1 MMTNN
6 NIKNEDQEY
15 RCGFV
20 ALLGR
25 PNVGKS
31 SIINTLLKEKVAA
44 VSSKPQTTRNAIR
57 CILTTEKEQIIFV
70 DTPGIHKPK
79 HVLGDFMVKEAS
91 KTLSQVDL
99 VCLVVEAGDRT
110 IGEKEELILEFLSNC
125 SVPVVLAVNKIDKFS
140 DQEVFWKT
148 VEMYETRI
156 TPAAVVPLSAKKGT
170 NMDVFIETLSGM
182 LPMQPPI
189 YPADM
194 LMDTTERFLAAEVI
208 REKILNFTDQEVP
221 HGTAVVVEEFKSPEE
236 YPELKTCEIRA
247 TIIVDREGQ
256 KAIIIGR
263 SGAKLKTIGM
273 AARKELEE
281 KFGYPIYLQLWVKV
295 KPGWRKSQEELR
307 RLGYSF

>member
-1 MMTNN
+1 MINN

-57 CILTTEKEQIIFV
+57 CILTTGKEQIIFV

-99 VCLVVEAGDRT
+99 ICFVVEAGDRM

-125 SVPVVLAVNKIDKFS
+125 SVPIVLAVNKIDKFS

-156 TPAAVVPLSAKKGT
+156 TPAAVIPLSAKKGT

-194 LMDTTERFLAAEVI
+194 LMDATERFLAAEVI

>member
-1 MMTNN
+1 MINN
-6 NIKNEDQEY
+6 MEKEEEQGY

-31 SIINTLLKEKVAA
+31 SIINTLLKEKIAA

-79 HVLGDFMVKEAS
+79 HVLGDFMMNEAA
-91 KTLSQVDL
+91 KVLSQVDL
-99 VCLVVEAGDRT
+99 ICFVVEAGDRN
-110 IGEKEELILEFLSNC
+110 IGEKEELIIDYLSNC
-125 SVPVVLAVNKIDKFS
+125 SVPIVLAVNKIDKFS
-140 DQEVFWKT
+140 DQKAFWKT
-148 VEMYETRI
+148 VEMYEARI
-156 TPAAVVPLSAKKGT
+156 PAAAVVPLSAKKKT

-194 LMDTTERFLAAEVI
+194 LMDATERFLAAEVI

-221 HGTAVVVEEFKSPEE
+221 HGTAVVIEEFKSPEE
-236 YPELKTCEIRA
+236 YPDLKTCEIRA
-247 TIIVDREGQ
+247 TIVVDREGQ

-263 SGAKLKTIGM
+263 AGAKLKTIGM
-273 AARKELEE
+273 AARKDLEA

-295 KPGWRKSQEELR
+295 KPGWRKSQEELK

>member
-1 MMTNN
+1 MTNERDE
-6 NIKNEDQEY
+6 KEAY

-20 ALLGR
+20 ALVGR

-79 HVLGDFMVKEAS
+79 HILGDFMVGEAARA
-91 KTLSQVDL
+91 LSQVDL
-99 VCLVVEAGDRT
+99 ICFVVEAGDRS
-110 IGEKEELILEFLSNC
+110 IGEKEEIILEILSKC
-125 SVPVVLAVNKIDKFS
+125 SVPVVLAVNKTDKLS
-140 DQEVFWKT
+140 DRELFWKT
-148 VEMYETRI
+148 AEIYESRI
-156 TPAAVVPLSAKKGT
+156 SPAAIVPISAKKGT
-170 NMDVFIETLSGM
+170 NMDVLIETLSGM

-208 REKILNFTDQEVP
+208 REKVLNFTDQEVP
-221 HGTAVVVEEFKSPEE
+221 HGTAVVIEEFKNPEE

-256 KAIIIGR
+256 KGIIIGKG
-263 SGAKLKTIGM
+263 GAKLKMIGM
-273 AARKELEE
+273 AARKDLEE

-307 RLGYSF
+307 RLGYTF

>member
-1 MMTNN
+1 MKDD
-6 NIKNEDQEY
+6 KNQEIEY

-79 HVLGDFMVKEAS
+79 NILGDFMVNEAA
-91 KTLSQVDL
+91 KALSQVDL
-99 VCLVVEAGDRT
+99 ICFVAEAGDRR
-110 IGEKEELILEFLSNC
+110 IGEQEELIIEILSKC
-125 SVPVVLAVNKIDKFS
+125 SVPVVLAVNKVDKLP
-140 DQEVFWKT
+140 DPELFWKT
-148 VEMYETRI
+148 AEMYEERI
-156 TPAAVVPLSAKKGT
+156 MPAAVVPISAKKGT
-170 NMDVFIETLSGM
+170 NVDVFIDTLSGM
-182 LPMQPPI
+182 LPVQPPI

-221 HGTAVVVEEFKSPEE
+221 HGTAVIVEEFRNPEE

-256 KAIIIGR
+256 KGIIIGR
-263 SGAKLKTIGM
+263 GGTKLKAIGM
-273 AARKELEE
+273 AARKDLEE

-295 KPGWRKSQEELR
+295 KPGWRKSQEELK

>member
-1 MMTNN
+1 MTD
-6 NIKNEDQEY
+6 KKHEDLEY

-31 SIINTLLKEKVAA
+31 SLINTLLKEKVAA

-57 CILTTEKEQIIFV
+57 CILTTEREQIIFV

-79 HVLGDFMVKEAS
+79 HVLGDFMVNEAG
-91 KTLSQVDL
+91 KALTQVDL
-99 VCLVVEAGDRT
+99 VCFVVEAGDSS
-110 IGEKEELILEFLSNC
+110 IGEQEELIIEILSKC
-125 SVPVVLAVNKIDKFS
+125 GVPIVLAVNKVDKLP
-140 DQEVFWKT
+140 DPELFWKT

-156 TPAAVVPLSAKKGT
+156 IPAAVVPISAKKGT

-182 LPMQPPI
+182 LPVQPPI

-208 REKILNFTDQEVP
+208 REKVLNFTDQEVP

-236 YPELKTCEIRA
+236 YPELRTCEIRA

-256 KAIIIGR
+256 KGIIIGR
-263 SGAKLKTIGM
+263 GGAKLKTIGM
-273 AARKELEE
+273 AARKDLEE

>member
-1 MMTNN
+1 MTNN

-31 SIINTLLKEKVAA
+31 SMINTLLKEKVAA

-79 HVLGDFMVKEAS
+79 HVLGDFMVKEAA
-91 KTLSQVDL
+91 KALSQVD
-99 VCLVVEAGDRT
+99 VICFVVEAGDRT
-110 IGEKEELILEFLSNC
+110 IGEKEEIILEFLSG
-125 SVPVVLAVNKIDKFS
+125 SGVPVVLAVNKIDKFS

-156 TPAAVVPLSAKKGT
+156 SPAAVVPISAKKGV
-170 NMDVFIETLSGM
+170 NMDVLIETLSGM

-194 LMDTTERFLAAEVI
+194 LMDATERFLAAEVI

-295 KPGWRKSQEELR
+295 KPGWRKSGRTQAT
-307 RLGYSF
+307 GV

>member
-1 MMTNN
+1 MTNN
-6 NIKNEDQEY
+6 IIANEEHEN

-79 HVLGDFMVKEAS
+79 HVLGDFMVKEAA
-91 KTLSQVDL
+91 KTLSQVD
-99 VCLVVEAGDRT
+99 VICFVVEAGDRT
-110 IGEKEELILEFLSNC
+110 IGEKEEIILEFLSN
-125 SVPVVLAVNKIDKFS
+125 STVPIVLAVNKIDKFS

-156 TPAAVVPLSAKKGT
+156 SPAAVVPLSAKKSV
-170 NMDVFIETLSGM
+170 NMDVLIETLSGM

-247 TIIVDREGQ
+247 TIVVDREGQ

>member
-1 MMTNN
+1 MTNN
-6 NIKNEDQEY
+6 IIANEEHEY

-79 HVLGDFMVKEAS
+79 HVLGDFMVKEAA
-91 KTLSQVDL
+91 KTLSQVD
-99 VCLVVEAGDRT
+99 VICFVVEAGDRT
-110 IGEKEELILEFLSNC
+110 IGEKEEIILEFLSN
-125 SVPVVLAVNKIDKFS
+125 STVPIVLAVNKIDKFS

-156 TPAAVVPLSAKKGT
+156 SPAAVVPLSAKKIV
-170 NMDVFIETLSGM
+170 NMDVLIETLSGM

-247 TIIVDREGQ
+247 TIVVDREGQ

>member
-1 MMTNN
+1 MTNN
-6 NIKNEDQEY
+6 IIANEEHEY

-79 HVLGDFMVKEAS
+79 HVLGDFMVKEAA
-91 KTLSQVDL
+91 KTLSQVD
-99 VCLVVEAGDRT
+99 VICFVVEAGDRT
-110 IGEKEELILEFLSNC
+110 IGEKEEIILEFLSN
-125 SVPVVLAVNKIDKFS
+125 STVPIVLAVNKIDKFS

-156 TPAAVVPLSAKKGT
+156 SPAAVVPLSAKKSV
-170 NMDVFIETLSGM
+170 NMDVLIETLSGM

-247 TIIVDREGQ
+247 TIVVDREGQ

>member
-1 MMTNN
+1 
-6 NIKNEDQEY
+6 
-15 RCGFV
+15 
-20 ALLGR
+20 
-25 PNVGKS
+25 
-31 SIINTLLKEKVAA
+31 
-44 VSSKPQTTRNAIR
+44 
-57 CILTTEKEQIIFV
+57 LTTEKEQIIFV

-79 HVLGDFMVKEAS
+79 HVLGDFMVKEAA
-91 KTLSQVDL
+91 KTLSQVD
-99 VCLVVEAGDRT
+99 VICFVVEAGDRT
-110 IGEKEELILEFLSNC
+110 IGEKEEIILEFLSN
-125 SVPVVLAVNKIDKFS
+125 STVPIVLAVNKIDKFS

-156 TPAAVVPLSAKKGT
+156 SPAAVVPLSAKKSV
-170 NMDVFIETLSGM
+170 NMDVLIETLSGM

-247 TIIVDREGQ
+247 TIVVDREGQ

>member
-1 MMTNN
+1 MTNN
-6 NIKNEDQEY
+6 ITKDEQEY
-15 RCGFV
+15 RCGLV

-79 HVLGDFMVKEAS
+79 HVLGNFMVKEAA

-99 VCLVVEAGDRT
+99 VCFVVEAGDRT
-110 IGEKEELILEFLSNC
+110 IGEKEELIIEYLSTC
-125 SVPVVLAVNKIDKFS
+125 SVPIVLAVNKIDKFS
-140 DQEVFWKT
+140 DKEIFWKT
-148 VEMYETRI
+148 VEMYEARI
-156 TPAAVVPLSAKKGT
+156 SPAAVVPLSAKQGI

-194 LMDTTERFLAAEVI
+194 LMDATERFLTAEVI

-273 AARKELEE
+273 AARKDLEE

>member
-1 MMTNN
+1 MTNN
-6 NIKNEDQEY
+6 IIANEEHEY

-31 SIINTLLKEKVAA
+31 SMINTLLKEKVAA

-79 HVLGDFMVKEAS
+79 HVLGDFMVKEAA
-91 KTLSQVDL
+91 KTLSQVD
-99 VCLVVEAGDRT
+99 VICFVVEAGDRT
-110 IGEKEELILEFLSNC
+110 IGEKEEIILEFLSN
-125 SVPVVLAVNKIDKFS
+125 STVPIVLAVNKIDKFS

-156 TPAAVVPLSAKKGT
+156 SPAAVVPLSAKKSV
-170 NMDVFIETLSGM
+170 NMDVLIETLSGM

-247 TIIVDREGQ
+247 TIVVDREGQ

>member
-1 MMTNN
+1 MTNN
-6 NIKNEDQEY
+6 IIANEEHEY

-79 HVLGDFMVKEAS
+79 HVLGDFMVKEAA
-91 KTLSQVDL
+91 KTLSQVD
-99 VCLVVEAGDRT
+99 VICFVVEAGDRT
-110 IGEKEELILEFLSNC
+110 IGEKEEIILEFLSN
-125 SVPVVLAVNKIDKFS
+125 STVPIVLAVNKLDKFS

-156 TPAAVVPLSAKKGT
+156 SPAAVVPLSAKKSV
-170 NMDVFIETLSGM
+170 NMDVLIETLSGM

-247 TIIVDREGQ
+247 TIVVDREGQ

>member
-1 MMTNN
+1 MTDKK
-6 NIKNEDQEY
+6 ITEESSYK
-15 RCGFV
+15 CGFV

-44 VSSKPQTTRNAIR
+44 VSPKPQTTRNAIR

-79 HVLGDFMVKEAS
+79 NVLGDFMINEAS
-91 KTLSQVDL
+91 KALSQVDL
-99 VCLVVEAGDRT
+99 ICFVVESGDHSF
-110 IGEKEELILEFLSNC
+110 GEKEELIIDILSNFNI
-125 SVPVVLAVNKIDKFS
+125 PIILAVNKIDKFAG
-140 DQEVFWKT
+140 DEVFWKT
-148 VEMYETRI
+148 VELYETRI
-156 TPAAVVPLSAKKGT
+156 SPIAVVPISAKKGT
-170 NMDVFIETLSGM
+170 NMDVFIDTLSGL

-194 LMDTTERFLAAEVI
+194 LMDSTERFLAAEVI

-221 HGTAVVVEEFKSPEE
+221 HGIAVVVDEFKSPEE

-256 KAIIIGR
+256 KGIIIGKAG
-263 SGAKLKTIGM
+263 SKLKMIGI
-273 AARKELEE
+273 AARKDLEE
-281 KFGYPIYLQLWVKV
+281 KFGYQIYLQLWVKV
-295 KPGWRKSQEELR
+295 KPGWRKSQDELR

>member
-1 MMTNN
+1 MTEM
-6 NIKNEDQEY
+6 KSEEFEY

-31 SIINTLLKEKVAA
+31 SLINTLLKEKVAA

-57 CILTTEKEQIIFV
+57 CIMTTAKEQIIFV

-79 HVLGDFMVKEAS
+79 NVLGDFMLNEAE
-91 KTLSQVDL
+91 KALSQVDL
-99 VCLVVEAGDRT
+99 ICFVVEAGDSR
-110 IGEKEELILEFLSNC
+110 IREEEDLIMEILSKC
-125 SVPVVLAVNKIDKFS
+125 GLPIVLAVNKVDKLA
-140 DQEVFWKT
+140 DPELFWKT

-156 TPAAVVPLSAKKGT
+156 MPAAVVPISAKKGT
-170 NMDVFIETLSGM
+170 NIDVFIDTLSKM
-182 LPMQPPI
+182 LPIQPPI

-208 REKILNFTDQEVP
+208 REKILKFTDQEVP
-221 HGTAVVVEEFKSPEE
+221 HGTAVVVEEFRSPEE

-247 TIIVDREGQ
+247 TIVVDREGQ

-263 SGAKLKTIGM
+263 GGAKLKTIGM
-273 AARKELEE
+273 AARKDLEE

>member
-1 MMTNN
+1 MTNN
-6 NIKNEDQEY
+6 IIANEEHEY

-79 HVLGDFMVKEAS
+79 HVLGDFMVKEAA
-91 KTLSQVDL
+91 KTLSQVD
-99 VCLVVEAGDRT
+99 VICFVVEAGDRT
-110 IGEKEELILEFLSNC
+110 IGEKEEIILEFLSN
-125 SVPVVLAVNKIDKFS
+125 STVPIVLAVNKIDKFS
-140 DQEVFWKT
+140 DQKVFWKT

-156 TPAAVVPLSAKKGT
+156 SPAAVVPLSAKKSV
-170 NMDVFIETLSGM
+170 NMDVLIETLSGM

-247 TIIVDREGQ
+247 TIVVDREGQ

>member
-1 MMTNN
+1 MTNN

-31 SIINTLLKEKVAA
+31 SMINTLLKEKVAA

-79 HVLGDFMVKEAS
+79 HVLGDFMVKEAA
-91 KTLSQVDL
+91 KALSQVD
-99 VCLVVEAGDRT
+99 VICFVVEAGDRT
-110 IGEKEELILEFLSNC
+110 IGEKEEIILEFLSGTG
-125 SVPVVLAVNKIDKFS
+125 VPVVLAVNKIDKFS

-156 TPAAVVPLSAKKGT
+156 SPAAVVPISAKKGV
-170 NMDVFIETLSGM
+170 NMDVLIETLSGM

-194 LMDTTERFLAAEVI
+194 LMDATERFLAAEVI

>member
-1 MMTNN
+1 MA
-6 NIKNEDQEY
+6 I
-15 RCGFV
+15 V
-20 ALLGR
+20 AIVGR

-79 HVLGDFMVKEAS
+79 HVLGDFMVKEAA
-91 KTLSQVDL
+91 KTLSQVD
-99 VCLVVEAGDRT
+99 VICFVVEAGDRT
-110 IGEKEELILEFLSNC
+110 IGEKEEIILEFLSN
-125 SVPVVLAVNKIDKFS
+125 STVPIVLAVNKIDKFS

-156 TPAAVVPLSAKKGT
+156 SPAAVVPLSAKKSV
-170 NMDVFIETLSGM
+170 NMDVLIETLSGM

-194 LMDTTERFLAAEVI
+194 LMYTTERFLAAEVI

-247 TIIVDREGQ
+247 TIVVDREGQ

>member
-1 MMTNN
+1 MTNN
-6 NIKNEDQEY
+6 IIANEEHEY

-79 HVLGDFMVKEAS
+79 HVLGDFMVKEAA
-91 KTLSQVDL
+91 KTLSQVD
-99 VCLVVEAGDRT
+99 VICFVVEAGDRT
-110 IGEKEELILEFLSNC
+110 IGEKEEIILEFLSN
-125 SVPVVLAVNKIDKFS
+125 STVPIVLAVNKIDKFS

-156 TPAAVVPLSAKKGT
+156 SPAAVVPLSAKKSV
-170 NMDVFIETLSGM
+170 NMDVLIETLSGM

-247 TIIVDREGQ
+247 TIVVDREGQ

-295 KPGWRKSQEELR
+295 KPGWSKSQEELR

>member
-1 MMTNN
+1 MNGLK
-6 NIKNEDQEY
+6 IDNEVSVY

-20 ALLGR
+20 ALVGR

-44 VSSKPQTTRNAIR
+44 VSSKPQTTRNAVR

-70 DTPGIHKPK
+70 DTPGIHEPR
-79 HVLGDFMVKEAS
+79 HHLGSFMLNEANRA
-91 KTLSQVDL
+91 LSQVDII
-99 VCLVVEAGDRT
+99 CLVVEAGDT
-110 IGEKEELILEFLSNC
+110 LMGKKEKLILETLLKSNL
-125 SVPVVLAVNKIDKFS
+125 PIILAVNKIDKAS
-140 DQEVFWKT
+140 SEESFWKT
-148 VEMYETRI
+148 LEFYESLV
-156 TPAAVVPLSAKKGT
+156 PLAAAVPISAKKGT
-170 NMDVFIETLSGM
+170 NMDVFLEKISEM
-182 LPMQPPI
+182 LPKQPPI

-194 LMDTTERFLAAEVI
+194 LMDTTERFLAAEII
-208 REKILNFTDQEVP
+208 REKILNFTEQEVP

-256 KAIIIGR
+256 KGIIIGLGG
-263 SGAKLKTIGM
+263 SKLKAIGT
-273 AARKELEE
+273 AARRELEDRL
-281 KFGYPIYLQLWVKV
+281 GCPVYLQLWVKV

>member
-1 MMTNN
+1 MTNN

-31 SIINTLLKEKVAA
+31 SMINTLLKEKVAA

-79 HVLGDFMVKEAS
+79 HVLGDFMVKEAA
-91 KTLSQVDL
+91 KALSQVD
-99 VCLVVEAGDRT
+99 VICFVVEAGDRT
-110 IGEKEELILEFLSNC
+110 IGEKEEIILEFLSG
-125 SVPVVLAVNKIDKFS
+125 SGVPVVLAVNKIDKFS

-156 TPAAVVPLSAKKGT
+156 SPAAVVPISAKKGV
-170 NMDVFIETLSGM
+170 NMDVLIETLSGM

-194 LMDTTERFLAAEVI
+194 LMDATERFLAAEVI

>member
-1 MMTNN
+1 MTNN
-6 NIKNEDQEY
+6 IIANEEHEY

-79 HVLGDFMVKEAS
+79 HVLGDFMVKEAA
-91 KTLSQVDL
+91 KTLSQVD
-99 VCLVVEAGDRT
+99 VICFVVEAGDRT
-110 IGEKEELILEFLSNC
+110 IGEKEEIILEFLSN
-125 SVPVVLAVNKIDKFS
+125 STVPIVLAVNKIDKFS

-156 TPAAVVPLSAKKGT
+156 SPAAVVPLLQKSV
-170 NMDVFIETLSGM
+170 NMDVLIETLSGM

-247 TIIVDREGQ
+247 TIVVDREGQ

>member
-1 MMTNN
+1 MTNN
-6 NIKNEDQEY
+6 IIANEEHEY

-79 HVLGDFMVKEAS
+79 HVLGDFMVKEAA
-91 KTLSQVDL
+91 KTLSQVD
-99 VCLVVEAGDRT
+99 VICFVVEAGDRT
-110 IGEKEELILEFLSNC
+110 IGEKEEIILEFLSN
-125 SVPVVLAVNKIDKFS
+125 STVPIVLAVNKIDKFS

-156 TPAAVVPLSAKKGT
+156 SPAAVVPLSAKKSV
-170 NMDVFIETLSGM
+170 NMDVLIETLSGM

-194 LMDTTERFLAAEVI
+194 LMDATERFLAAEVI

-247 TIIVDREGQ
+247 TIVVDREGQ

>member
-1 MMTNN
+1 MTEM
-6 NIKNEDQEY
+6 KSEEFEY

-31 SIINTLLKEKVAA
+31 SLINTLLKEKVAA

-57 CILTTEKEQIIFV
+57 CIMTTAKEQIIFV

-79 HVLGDFMVKEAS
+79 NVLGDFMLNEAE
-91 KTLSQVDL
+91 KALSQVDL
-99 VCLVVEAGDRT
+99 ICFVVEAGDSR
-110 IGEKEELILEFLSNC
+110 IREEEDLIMEILSKC
-125 SVPVVLAVNKIDKFS
+125 GLPVVLAVNKVDKLA
-140 DQEVFWKT
+140 DPELFWKT

-156 TPAAVVPLSAKKGT
+156 MPAAVVPISAKRYEYS
-170 NMDVFIETLSGM
+170 VFIDTLSKM
-182 LPMQPPI
+182 LPIQPPI

-208 REKILNFTDQEVP
+208 REKILKFTDQEVP
-221 HGTAVVVEEFKSPEE
+221 HGTAVVVEEFRSPEE

-247 TIIVDREGQ
+247 TIVVDREGQ

-263 SGAKLKTIGM
+263 GGAKLKTIGM
-273 AARKELEE
+273 AARKDLEE

>member
-1 MMTNN
+1 MTNN
-6 NIKNEDQEY
+6 ITNEEQEY

-57 CILTTEKEQIIFV
+57 CIFTTKKEQIIFV

-79 HVLGDFMVKEAS
+79 HVLGDFMVREAT
-91 KTLSQVDL
+91 KALSQVDI

-110 IGEKEELILEFLSNC
+110 IGEKEELLIEYLSNC
-125 SVPVVLAVNKIDKFS
+125 SLPIILVVNKIDKFS
-140 DQEVFWKT
+140 DKEVFWKT
-148 VEMYETRI
+148 VEMYEARI
-156 TPAAVVPLSAKKGT
+156 SPAAVVPLSAKKGI
-170 NMDVFIETLSGM
+170 NMDVFIETLSEM

-194 LMDTTERFLAAEVI
+194 LMDTTERFLTAEVI
-208 REKILNFTDQEVP
+208 REKILNFTNQEVP

-236 YPELKTCEIRA
+236 YPELKTGEIRA

-273 AARKELEE
+273 AARKDLEE

>member
-1 MMTNN
+1 MTNS
-6 NIKNEDQEY
+6 NIANEDHEY

-79 HVLGDFMVKEAS
+79 HVLGDFMVKEAA
-91 KTLSQVDL
+91 KALSQVD
-99 VCLVVEAGDRT
+99 VICFVVEAGDRT
-110 IGEKEELILEFLSNC
+110 IGEKEEIILQFLSNS
-125 SVPVVLAVNKIDKFS
+125 SVPIVLAVNKIDKFS

-156 TPAAVVPLSAKKGT
+156 SPAAVVPLSAKKGV
-170 NMDVFIETLSGM
+170 NMDVLIETLSGM

-194 LMDTTERFLAAEVI
+194 LMDATERFLAAEVI

-247 TIIVDREGQ
+247 TIVVDREGQ